1 MKTHSIFLSLFDGA
15 KQVAAADYQ
24 TATDAELMQSYKNGD
39 SGAFNVILG
48 RHQGGIYNFLYRYLG
63 QHENVEE
70 AFQEVFIRVI
80 RSVDSYTPQAKFSTW
95 LYTIARNYCI
105 DLSRKGKFRKTTSL
119 DETPGGGEESLT
131 LEERLSDPTA
141 GPDSHASASNLTA
154 KLEQILGKI
163 NPDQKE
169 VFLMREKLGLP
180 FEEIAQ
186 VVGTSVNTV
195 KSRMRYALLAL
206 KEEFKKLGITER
218 S

>member
-1 MKTHSIFLSLFDGA
+1 
-15 KQVAAADYQ
+15 
-24 TATDAELMQSYKNGD
+24 MQAYKNGD
-39 SGAFNVILG
+39 TDAFNAILG
-48 RHQGGIYNFLYRYLG
+48 RHQSGIYNFLHRNLG
-63 QHENVEE
+63 QSENVEE

-80 RSVDSYTPQAKFSTW
+80 RSADSYTPQAKFSTW
-95 LYTIARNYCI
+95 IYTIARNYCI

-119 DETPGGGEESLT
+119 DESPAGNEESFSM
-131 LEERLSDPTA
+131 EERLPDPNA
-141 GPDSHASASNLTA
+141 GPDVHASASNLAA

-169 VFLMREKLGLP
+169 VFLLREKSGLP

-186 VVGTSVNTV
+186 VVGASVNTV

-206 KEEFKKLGITER
+206 KEEFKKLGIIGK